1 MTRMSKS
8 NEDDEQGRNALRGML
23 IPGEPDAGKACTSG
37 SEGGVMKR
45 TDNIQGHTER
55 PHGESAPALDQATRI
70 APTLRQ
76 SSSMSLSLPVSLS
89 PFLGK
94 TTRKFLDV
102 IDRTVQH
109 NWVL

>member
-1 MTRMSKS
+1 GVAGS
-8 NEDDEQGRNALRGML
+8 DELEPPVAAARQEGRSPATAGRDLRLVHRRVWHQRLARGQSV
-23 IPGEPDAGKACTSG
+23 D
-37 SEGGVMKR
+37 GGVNLK
-45 TDNIQGHTER
+45 
-55 PHGESAPALDQATRI
+55 
-70 APTLRQ
+70 RQ

-109 NWVL
+109 NWALKIFRTSG

>member
-1 MTRMSKS
+1 MSKS
-8 NEDDEQGRNALRGML
+8 NEDDKQRGNSLRGML

-76 SSSMSLSLPVSLS
+76 SSSKSRSLPD
-89 PFLGK
+89 
-94 TTRKFLDV
+94 TRFH
-102 IDRTVQH
+102 TY
-109 NWVL
+109 